1 MKKILVVDDELPMR
15 SILNDLLSDDY
26 EVTLASNGQEA
37 KELLGKIPF
46 DLIITDLVMPEMNG
60 IDLITAIQTIS
71 PSLKIIAMSG
81 GGGIQGR
88 FDYLPVAQL
97 IGAEKIFRKPFE
109 LSKMRETVREMLAP
123 AKPPARSKV

>member
-1 MKKILVVDDELPMR
+1 MKKVLIVDDELPMR
-15 SILNDLLSDDY
+15 LLLEDLLCNEY
-26 EVTLASNGQEA
+26 EVTLAANGMEA
-37 KELLGKIPF
+37 VSMIGQAPF

-60 IDLITAIQTIS
+60 IDLITAIQKLN

-81 GGGIQGR
+81 GGGINGR

-109 LSKMRETVREMLAP
+109 ISQMKEAVKGLLG
-123 AKPPARSKV
+123 